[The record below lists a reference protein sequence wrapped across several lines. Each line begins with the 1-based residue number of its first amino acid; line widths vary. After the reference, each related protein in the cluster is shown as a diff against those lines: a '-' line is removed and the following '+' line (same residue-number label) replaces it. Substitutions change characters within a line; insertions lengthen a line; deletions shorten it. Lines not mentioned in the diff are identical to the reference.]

1 MGFARD
7 ENRNGRR
14 TIFYVCCGRRAR
26 CTYIGIYRR
35 SSQLGRKYV
44 RTTHNAGPTVFIIII
59 VCFVCAGN
67 YNLPINPNYY
77 YIRRVRFRLNET
89 SPSPPHGIIYMF

>member
-14 TIFYVCCGRRAR
+14 TIFYVCCGRRDR
-26 CTYIGIYRR
+26 CTWVYIDDRL
-35 SSQLGRKYV
+35 SLDV

-59 VCFVCAGN
+59 VCSC
-67 YNLPINPNYY
+67 
-77 YIRRVRFRLNET
+77 VREI
-89 SPSPPHGIIYMF
+89 IIYR